1 MLSDVLTYENIAS
14 ALSEFVKRCDIMPHG
29 SNARHSRQNLI
40 DIMMPASTCTASVGG
55 YAASLQTTN
64 HALPSGEWVRKTFAR
79 TRQEVVQQAIDDT
92 ISDQIAKLQKSG
104 VLKKSIHVAIDK
116 HLIPRYDKKPGP
128 DLLRSKSKK
137 GTWRFEGYITAQ
149 CVDAGRRLTLA
160 AFPVGMGHS
169 TADFVRKII
178 QTCDRYGIRVKCF
191 FMDREFF
198 SVSVL
203 ETMNSHGKSFVTPC
217 RNTYNVVAALDEFDK
232 KIRDGTSEV
241 TLENQDSSVK
251 YIMVVQ
257 KRTARKDKSPDAPA
271 HERYIGFA
279 ANSNETY
286 VAAYRKRW
294 GIETAYRQIEGIRLK
309 TRSTN
314 PAARLFCFAA
324 SVVLFNQWVV
334 INAGYGFGNDGKWQ
348 GITFTVLTFKTLM
361 VSRWQIRPEPPP
373 VTAP

>member
-1 MLSDVLTYENIAS
+1 MVE
-14 ALSEFVKRCDIMPHG
+14 
-29 SNARHSRQNLI
+29 
-40 DIMMPASTCTASVGG
+40 
-55 YAASLQTTN
+55 
-64 HALPSGEWVRKTFAR
+64 
-79 TRQEVVQQAIDDT
+79 QAIEDI
-92 ISDQIAKLQKSG
+92 ISDQLAKLQKLG
-104 VLKKSIHVAIDK
+104 VMKSIHVAIDK

-128 DLLRSKSKK
+128 ELLRSKSKK
-137 GTWRFEGYITAQ
+137 GTYRFEGYITAQ
-149 CVDAGRRLTLA
+149 CVDAGSRLTLA
-160 AFPVGMGHS
+160 ALPVGMGHS
-169 TADFVRKII
+169 TADFVRKIV
-178 QTCDRYGIRVKCF
+178 QTCDKYGIKVKCF

-203 ETMNSHGKSFVTPC
+203 EAMNSHDKSFVIPC
-217 RNTYNVVAALDEFDK
+217 KNTYNVVAALDEFDK

-241 TLENQDSSVK
+241 TLENQDSAVK

-279 ANSNETY
+279 ANSNETD

-324 SVVLFNQWVV
+324 TVVLFNQWVV
-334 INAGYGFGNDGKWQ
+334 INADYGFGENDKWQ
-348 GITFTVLTFKTLM
+348 GITFTVLTFKAIM